1 MSRGHIE
8 ISGGALVLCALLFYL
23 DQSGVVGPLLLFSLC
38 HELGHWQAVKSLG
51 GRVVGFR
58 LTWAGAQLRLSGAH
72 PLPPSWMALAAL
84 AGPGTNLLLAFG
96 CALLARHGA
105 GGRLYLYA
113 GVNLGLA
120 AFNLLPARWLDGGRA
135 LESLLACMGR
145 EGWTDSLLTVC
156 SWCVTGLLLL
166 AGPLLLW
173 ESEGRN
179 FTVLLAGLWMIRG
192 ALGEDQE

>member
-72 PLPPSWMALAAL
+72 PLPPSRMALAAM
-84 AGPGTNLLLAFG
+84 AGPGTNLLLALG

-135 LESLLACMGR
+135 LESLLACLGR
-145 EGWTDSLLTVC
+145 PELAGPLLCLC
-156 SWCVTGLLLL
+156 SWCVAGLLLL
-166 AGPLLLW
+166 AGVFLLW

-179 FTVLLAGLWMIRG
+179 FTALLAGLWMIRG
-192 ALGEDQE
+192 AFMEHRE